1 MHVEVKLKTKTLHR
15 QNKWSN
21 QTENWIIFKVL
32 FAPERPGRKLH
43 CKFYKRKQY
52 QKLTQEFIIAITEH
66 RSVGT
71 ILTPLLI
78 EKERSYNTVKKV
90 VKPHD
95 LKSGELVLNET
106 ELELLKLIENYTDEM
121 LMKKFS
127 KKADKQNFFQNMDQD
142 LLLNHISPY
151 IDKYIYRCVLLLMKS
166 NTRLFYKQAKYA
178 HLYDEDEIKVN
189 RTFSDSVSYFN
200 RDETDT
206 KYNLKINHE
215 GKQFDLLH
223 KTIKMVSTLPCS
235 FVYQNQ
241 LFVFNQLS
249 GKKLVPFL
257 TKEAVIIQRISEDK
271 YYQTFVLNAIKESE
285 VKATGFEIIESRPP
299 RKTILSLEQDL
310 ELNPVLIVKFR
321 YENSHYMADSI
332 SNVFVSLDKNNGTYI
347 FKKFVRDRVWEEEQL
362 GFLKKLGLKYQNGF
376 WNTEEDKQKPEIENY
391 YRSVQWLTNTR
402 DELDTHGYQI
412 LQSKLSKK
420 YFTGSQVLEIQ
431 IKSDEDW
438 FDIHALVKFGDY
450 HIPFI
455 RLRKHI
461 LNDIREFELP
471 SGEIAILPLEWFS
484 SYRDI
489 FPFAKLDGNIIKLKK
504 HHFQILQDKVKGIDQ
519 NYFKKLEEINL
530 TVNQN
535 AEIPAELNA
544 ELRSYQHDGYSWL
557 YHLYENQ
564 LGGCLADD
572 MGLGKTIQALT
583 LLLKLKKPKSQ
594 VFFQESTDDNQQ
606 KSLFETNEPTEAIQ
620 PASLIVMPTSLIHNW
635 ENEIRKFAPSLKVY
649 KHVGSQR
656 NKSSSMAS
664 AINYFDVILTTY
676 GTLRNDYEMLKS
688 YNFFYLILDE
698 SQNIKNSSSKTY
710 KSTIEIRSAHKL
722 VITGTPIENSLSDL
736 WSQLNFLN
744 KGLLGSLPY
753 FKREF
758 ITPIEKKNDQEQE
771 HKLQKL
777 IRPFVLRR
785 TKAEVASDLPALTEQ
800 IRYCDMT
807 DEQREIY
814 ETEKSSIRNTILK
827 NIESNGLK
835 KSALVVLQGLTKLR
849 QLANHPSL
857 VTKELETES
866 GKFNEIY
873 RCLKNLVAEGHKVL
887 IFSSFVKHL
896 ELLQTKIE
904 SKNWK
909 YSLLTGRTDNRQEVI
924 RQFQDDPNNHIFLIS
939 LKAGGVGLNL
949 TSADY
954 VFIIDPWWN
963 PAAENQAINRA
974 HRIGQDKK
982 VFVYRFITE
991 DSIEEKIQT
1000 LKSKK
1005 SALAEKFIG
1014 SNNPFSAAITE
1025 EEVLS
1030 LFS

>member
-1 MHVEVKLKTKTLHR
+1 M
-15 QNKWSN
+15 
-21 QTENWIIFKVL
+21 TE
-32 FAPERPGRKLH
+32 
-43 CKFYKRKQY
+43 
-52 QKLTQEFIIAITEH
+52 EFIIAITEH
-66 RSVGT
+66 RSLGT
-71 ILTPLLI
+71 ILTPLLVK
-78 EKERSYNTVKKV
+78 KERSYNSVIKV

-95 LKSGELVLNET
+95 LKSGELVLNEA
-106 ELELLKLIENYTDEM
+106 ELELLKLIENYSDEM
-121 LMKKFS
+121 IMKKFS

-142 LLLNHISPY
+142 LFLNHISPY
-151 IDKYIYRCVLLLMKS
+151 IDKYIYRCLLLLMKCKV
-166 NTRLFYKQAKYA
+166 RLFYKHAKYA

-189 RTFSDSVSYFN
+189 RTFSDSVSWFN
-200 RDETDT
+200 RDETGT
-206 KYNLKINHE
+206 KYKLKINHE
-215 GKQFDLLH
+215 GKAFELLH
-223 KTIKMVSTLPCS
+223 KSIKMISTQPCS
-235 FVYQNQ
+235 FVHQNQ
-241 LFVFNQLS
+241 LYIFSQLS

-257 TKEAVIIQRISEDK
+257 TKEAVLIPRISEDK
-271 YYQTFVLNAIKESE
+271 YYQTFILNAIKESE

-310 ELNPVLIVKFR
+310 SLNPVLIVKFK
-321 YENSHYMADSI
+321 YESSQYLADSV
-332 SNVFVSLDKNNGTYI
+332 SNVFVSLEKNNEAYT
-347 FKKFVRDRVWEEEQL
+347 FKKFVRDRAWEEEQL
-362 GFLKKLGLKYQNGF
+362 GFLKKLGLKYKNGF
-376 WNTEEDKQKPEIENY
+376 WNTEEDKQKPTIENY
-391 YRSVQWLTNTR
+391 YRPVQWLANTR
-402 DELDTHGYQI
+402 EELEKHGYQI
-412 LQSKLSKK
+412 IQSKLSKK

-438 FDIHALVKFGDY
+438 FDIHAIVKFGDY
-450 HIPFI
+450 QIPFI

-489 FPFAKLDGNIIKLKK
+489 FPFAKLDGDVLKLKK
-504 HHFQILQDKVKGIDQ
+504 HHFQLLQDKVKGIDQ
-519 NYFKKLEEINL
+519 NYFRKLEEISMV
-530 TVNQN
+530 TNQP
-535 AEIPAELNA
+535 AEIPSELKA
-544 ELRSYQHDGYSWL
+544 ELRNYQQEGYSWMV
-557 YHLYENQ
+557 HLYENQ

-572 MGLGKTIQALT
+572 MGLGKTIQTLT
-583 LLLKLKKPKSQ
+583 LLLKVRK
-594 VFFQESTDDNQQ
+594 Q
-606 KSLFETNEPTEAIQ
+606 KSLLFLKEPQFDNDQQMLLFENDEPTEDLQ

-635 ENEIRKFAPSLKVY
+635 ENEIRKFTPSLKVY

-676 GTLRNDYEMLKS
+676 GTLRNDYEMLKA

-710 KSTIEIRSAHKL
+710 KSIIEIKSLHKL

-758 ITPIEKKNDQEQE
+758 ITPIEKKNDQDQE
-771 HKLQKL
+771 KKLQKL

-785 TKAEVASDLPALTEQ
+785 TKAEVASDLPDLTEQ

-814 ETEKSSIRNTILK
+814 ETEKSAIRNTILK
-827 NIESNGLK
+827 NIESNGIK

-849 QLANHPSL
+849 QLSNHPSL
-857 VTKELETES
+857 VTKELNTES

-904 SKNWK
+904 TKNWK
-909 YSLLTGRTDNRQEVI
+909 YSLLTGKTDNRQEVI
-924 RQFQDDPNNHIFLIS
+924 QNFQEDPDNHIFLIS

-1005 SALAEKFIG
+1005 SALAEKFIS
-1014 SNNPFSAAITE
+1014 SNNPLSATITE
-1025 EEVLS
+1025 EDIMS

>member
-1 MHVEVKLKTKTLHR
+1 
-15 QNKWSN
+15 
-21 QTENWIIFKVL
+21 
-32 FAPERPGRKLH
+32 
-43 CKFYKRKQY
+43 
-52 QKLTQEFIIAITEH
+52 LTQEFIIAITEH
-66 RSVGT
+66 RSLGT

-78 EKERSYNTVKKV
+78 EKERSYNIVRKV

-106 ELELLKLIENYTDEM
+106 EQELLKLTENYSDEI

-127 KKADKQNFFQNMDQD
+127 KKADKVNFFQNMNQE
-142 LLLNHISPY
+142 LFLNHISPY
-151 IDKYIYRCVLLLMKS
+151 IDKYIYRCILLLMKG
-166 NTRLFYKQAKYA
+166 NTRLFYKQAKYSN
-178 HLYDEDEIKVN
+178 LYDEDEIKVN
-189 RTFSDSVSYFN
+189 RTFTDAVFHFN
-200 RDETDT
+200 RDENGT
-206 KYNLKINHE
+206 KYNLKISHE
-215 GKQFDLLH
+215 DKPINLLH
-223 KTIKMVSTLPCS
+223 KTIRMVCTLPCS
-235 FVYQNQ
+235 FVYQNH
-241 LFVFNQLS
+241 LFVFRQLS

-257 TKEAVIIQRISEDK
+257 TKEAVLIPKASEEK
-271 YYQTFVLNAIKESE
+271 YYQSFILNTIKECE
-285 VKATGFEIIESRPP
+285 VKATGFEIIESKPS

-310 ELNPVLIVKFR
+310 SLNPVLIVKFR
-321 YENSHYMADSI
+321 YENSHYLADSV
-332 SNVFVSLDKNNGTYI
+332 SNVFVSFEKNQENYT
-347 FKKFVRDRVWEEEQL
+347 FKKFVRDRSWEEEQL
-362 GFLKKLGLKYQNGF
+362 GFLKSLGLKYKNGF
-376 WNTEEDKQKPEIENY
+376 WNTEEDQQQTEVENY
-391 YRSVQWLTNTR
+391 YRVIKWLSGASE
-402 DELDTHGYQI
+402 ELLKHGYQI
-412 LQSKLSKK
+412 LQNKLSKK
-420 YFTGSQVLEIQ
+420 FFTGSQILEVQ
-431 IKSDEDW
+431 IKSNEDW
-438 FDIHALVKFGDY
+438 FDIHATVKFGDY
-450 HIPFI
+450 QIPFI

-461 LNDIREFELP
+461 LNNIREFELP
-471 SGEIAILPLEWFS
+471 SGEIAILPIEWFS
-484 SYRDI
+484 SYREI
-489 FPFAKLDGNIIKLKK
+489 FPFAKLDGNIFKLKK
-504 HHFQILQDKVKGIDQ
+504 HHYQLLQDKVKGIDS
-519 NYFKKLEEINL
+519 NYFKKLEEISLVSNHK
-530 TVNQN
+530 V
-535 AEIPAELNA
+535 EIPSELKA
-544 ELRSYQHDGYSWL
+544 ELRSYQQEGYSWMVQ
-557 YHLYENQ
+557 LYENQ

-583 LLLKLKKPKSQ
+583 LLLKVRKPKSQ
-594 VFFQESTDDNQQ
+594 LFFQEQTTGNYQQ
-606 KSLFETNEPTEAIQ
+606 KSLFETTEPAQ

-635 ENEIRKFAPSLKVY
+635 ENEIRKFAPSLNVY

-676 GTLRNDYEMLKS
+676 GTLRNDYEMLKA

-710 KSTIEIRSAHKL
+710 KSTIEIKSKHKL

-771 HKLQKL
+771 QKLQKL

-814 ETEKSSIRNTILK
+814 ETEKSAIRNTILK
-827 NIESNGLK
+827 NIESSGLK

-857 VTKELETES
+857 VTKELDTES

-909 YSLLTGRTDNRQEVI
+909 YSLLTGKTDNRQEVI
-924 RQFQDDPNNHIFLIS
+924 RQFQEEADNHIFLIS

-991 DSIEEKIQT
+991 DSIEEKIQA

-1005 SALAEKFIG
+1005 SALADKFIG

-1025 EEVLS
+1025 EEIMD
-1030 LFS
+1030 LFN